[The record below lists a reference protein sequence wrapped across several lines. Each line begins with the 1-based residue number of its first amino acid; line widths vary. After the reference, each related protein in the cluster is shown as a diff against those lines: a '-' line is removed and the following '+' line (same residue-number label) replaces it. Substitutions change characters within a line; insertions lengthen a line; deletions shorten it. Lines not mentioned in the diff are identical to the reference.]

1 MELAATARIPRTRE
15 DLPLAGLRPPSS
27 ALATGRGDVLR
38 DLPPGDSLP
47 QAKLRE
53 LRHLRATWLRQH
65 PPPHADE
72 ALQQLSREVMQRVE
86 RWLDQGMGDCVLRQR
101 DLAQNVL
108 DGLHRF
114 DGERY
119 KLDVYV
125 AMPNHVHAVVRPFA
139 DETEPLE
146 SILQCWKR
154 CSATKINKRRTT
166 RGSLWQ
172 EESFDRIIR
181 DEEHLYRVIQ
191 YIGVYLKK
199 GGFLRDDCPVWD
211 SSRLGRAG
219 MEVRVDDSAVGWIG
233 IPNPSYNK
241 VGWDGLG
248 IRIRPYQGA

>member
-1 MELAATARIPRTRE
+1 MWNLPPPPGFQGLRE
-15 DLPLAGLRPPSS
+15 DLPLRVYVRHLPHWRQDG
-27 ALATGRGDVLR
+27 ATYFVTFRL
-38 DLPPGDSLP
+38 GDSLP

-53 LRHLRATWLRQH
+53 IRHLRATWLRQH

-72 ALQQLSREVMQRVE
+72 ALQQLSREIMQRVE

-101 DLAQNVL
+101 DLAKIVL

-119 KLDVYV
+119 ELDVYV

-139 DETEPLE
+139 DDTDPLE

-166 RGSLWQ
+166 QGSLWQ

-181 DEEHLYRVIQ
+181 DEEHLYRAIQ
-191 YIGVYLKK
+191 YIGTNPDKAGLS
-199 GGFLRDDCPVWD
+199 RDDCPVW
-211 SSRLGRAG
+211 
-219 MEVRVDDSAVGWIG
+219 
-233 IPNPSYNK
+233 
-241 VGWDGLG
+241 
-248 IRIRPYQGA
+248 IRPAWVELGWKFAWMTQE